1 MSSIA
6 APAGHAR
13 TRDPTPPRAIV
24 VWPIAVAGA
33 AAAATSVTLAL
44 TNRSIGPELGEPLVI
59 ALLHVSITV
68 GYIACGLVA
77 WIARPA
83 SAFGPLMVI
92 AGAVNFTGAL
102 SWSTNEL
109 AYSFGQAL
117 DLVVPVVFLHVF
129 LAFPT
134 GRLRTRTE
142 RVVIVTAYSIAIG
155 LEVVRMVLG
164 EFGPRNLL
172 EVHQNVALSHD
183 VRAVQL
189 IAVAAA
195 CLWGVVVL
203 AVRRRRAG
211 PPLRRPLDL
220 LVEAFALSLGMSAVL
235 LLSLAF
241 GFAVVPEVRWATFI
255 ALSLAPVAFLV
266 GLLDARLARA
276 DVGGLVVE
284 LRSNPVPHELR
295 DALARALRD
304 DSLELAFWLPEYRVY
319 ADLDGRTIDFEAA
332 GRAVT
337 LIEREDGS
345 PVAAL
350 IHDPSLRDEPELL
363 DAVAAAAA
371 MALENARL
379 HAELRA
385 RLDELRGSRARI
397 VEAGQKERQ
406 RLERNLHDG
415 AQQRLV
421 ALALELGRL
430 EGRLAHDSEAV
441 ARIERAQGEIAAS
454 LDELRELAHG
464 LHPAVVSA
472 HGLEVALEELA
483 ARAPVPVRLTI
494 DTGGRLPEQLEV
506 AAFYLVSESLAN
518 VGKYAG
524 ATTASV
530 DVTRTKSRVVVE
542 IVDDGVGGADTER
555 GTGLRGLAD
564 RVEALGGR
572 LRVWSPPGR
581 GTRVRAELPCA

>member
-6 APAGHAR
+6 APAGDAG
-13 TRDPTPPRAIV
+13 TRASTPPRAIV

-33 AAAATSVTLAL
+33 AAAATSVALAL
-44 TNRSIGPELGEPLVI
+44 SNRSIGLELGEPLVV

-68 GYIACGLVA
+68 AYVACGLVA
-77 WIARPA
+77 WVARPT
-83 SAFGPLMVI
+83 SRFGPVMVV
-92 AGAVNFTGAL
+92 AGAVNFLTSL
-102 SWSTNEL
+102 SWSTNEVVYTL
-109 AYSFGQAL
+109 GQTL
-117 DLVVPVVFLHVF
+117 DLVAPVVFLHAF

-134 GRLRTRTE
+134 GRLRTRLE
-142 RVVIVTAYSIAIG
+142 RVVIGAAYSIAVSFEI
-155 LEVVRMVLG
+155 VRMLLG

-172 EVHQNVALSHD
+172 EVHENVALSHE
-183 VRAVQL
+183 VRRVQL
-189 IAVAAA
+189 VAIAAA

-203 AVRRRRAG
+203 GVRRRRAG

-220 LVEAFALSLGMSAVL
+220 LVEAFALSLVLIAFL
-235 LLSLAF
+235 LLSL
-241 GFAVVPEVRWATFI
+241 VVGTPVIAELRWATFV

-295 DALARALRD
+295 DAVARALRD
-304 DSLELAFWLPEYRVY
+304 DSLELAFWLPEYGVY
-319 ADLDGRTIDFEAA
+319 ADLDGRTVDVRAA

-337 LIEREDGS
+337 LIERDDDS

-350 IHDPSLRDEPELL
+350 LHDPSLCDEPELL

-385 RLDELRGSRARI
+385 RLDELRQSRARI

-421 ALALELGRL
+421 ALSLELSRL
-430 EGRLAHDSEAV
+430 EGRLAHDAEAV
-441 ARIERAQGEIAAS
+441 ARVERAQGEIAAS
-454 LDELRELAHG
+454 LDALRELAHG

-483 ARAPVPVRLTI
+483 ARAPVPVTLTI
-494 DTGGRLPEQLEV
+494 DTGRLPEQLEV

-518 VGKYAG
+518 VGKYAE
-524 ATTASV
+524 ATAASIE
-530 DVTRTKSRVVVE
+530 VTRTASHLVVE
-542 IVDDGVGGADTER
+542 IVDNGVGGADTER